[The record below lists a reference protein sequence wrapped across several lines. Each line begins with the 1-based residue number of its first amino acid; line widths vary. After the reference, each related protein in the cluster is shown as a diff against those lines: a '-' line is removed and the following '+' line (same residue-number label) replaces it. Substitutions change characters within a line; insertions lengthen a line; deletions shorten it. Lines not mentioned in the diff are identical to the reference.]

1 MILKANQSAFANAP
15 YLPGSLRSPPFL
27 QRKAQAIS
35 SPKNCST
42 LSASNGKVQG
52 CVDFL
57 TKVIVRLLTHPTY
70 PARFTRHPSFKGRLR
85 RFHRLKTVL
94 HKWHIEGK
102 EAQVAS
108 QPLKCT
114 IQPTYRGKVCE
125 FMLFSDAKIPN
136 SYILT
141 PNYITPTA
149 GSEASLSTLQ
159 TPH

>member
-1 MILKANQSAFANAP
+1 MTRRGPHRWEACRVLLLILYA
-15 YLPGSLRSPPFL
+15 PFL
-27 QRKAQAIS
+27 KKS
-35 SPKNCST
+35 SI
-42 LSASNGKVQG
+42 LFIFYGYDFWLAF
-52 CVDFL
+52 DFL
-57 TKVIVRLLTHPTY
+57 WNSKKIKVRLPTHPTY
-70 PARFTRHPSFKGRLR
+70 PAHFVRHPSFKGRHR

-159 TPH
+159 APH